1 MQPDAHSL
9 SSTSTGLPKVA
20 IIGAGNVGTHLAM
33 GLKAAGIEIV
43 WVYSRTE
50 AHGQELA
57 NKVQSQTITKVDFT
71 LAPPADIYLLS
82 IPDQALEQLTREAVF
97 PPNVLVAHTS
107 GAQPLQV
114 LEAIPGVRKG
124 VFYPLQT
131 FSKEKAV
138 DWKTIPICVEAERP
152 DNERILQELGRLL
165 SNQVVILQGEA
176 RKQLHVAAVF
186 ACNFTNHLWGIAQ
199 ELLQKAQL
207 PGHLL
212 EPLMQETLEK
222 ARQFPPF
229 TVQTGPA
236 QRNDKNTIQAHLQ
249 LLAGNPQYQQV
260 YQTLTRSI
268 QTTASENGL
277 ISGKQAKN
285 D

>member
-1 MQPDAHSL
+1 MQPDSNPL
-9 SSTSTGLPKVA
+9 SSSSSQLTKVA
-20 IIGAGNVGTHLAM
+20 IIGAGNVSTHLAT
-33 GLKAAGIEIV
+33 GLKAAGVEVV

-50 AHGQELA
+50 RHAQELA
-57 NKVQSQTITKVDFT
+57 QQVQSQAITNVDFT
-71 LAPPADIYLLS
+71 VAPLADIYLLS
-82 IPDQALEQLTREAVF
+82 IPDQALDQLAREAVF
-97 PPNVLVAHTS
+97 PANVLVVHTS

-114 LEAIPGVRKG
+114 LSSISGVRRG

-138 DWKTIPICVEAERP
+138 DWQTIPICVEAERP
-152 DNERILQELGRLL
+152 EDERILKELGKLL

-176 RKQLHVAAVF
+176 RKKLHVAAVF

-207 PGHLL
+207 PTHLL

-229 TVQTGPA
+229 MVQTGPA